1 MVSSRRVEDD
11 VVTNMTFLLTTTNG
25 DFIIK
30 TTLLLIIRQDS
41 NKLTLVRDIRFI
53 GLSWCWE
60 LDLGGHK

>member
-1 MVSSRRVEDD
+1 MMVSSRRVEDD
-11 VVTNMTFLLTTTNG
+11 VTNMTFLLTTTNG